1 MVWWPHAGQA
11 GKGGDRGLSQ
21 DVEQKKEMKGKMKVT
36 FRTMSHSVWKMMTKY
51 EGEGKT
57 TDSGATER
65 VWVPGQAGNL
75 RISVF
80 VNVHN

>member
-1 MVWWPHAGQA
+1 M
-11 GKGGDRGLSQ
+11 
-21 DVEQKKEMKGKMKVT
+21 EQKKEMKGKMKVT
-36 FRTMSHSVWKMMTKY
+36 FRTMNHSVWRMMAKY

-65 VWVPGQAGNL
+65 VQVPGQVGNL

-80 VNVHN
+80 VTVHI